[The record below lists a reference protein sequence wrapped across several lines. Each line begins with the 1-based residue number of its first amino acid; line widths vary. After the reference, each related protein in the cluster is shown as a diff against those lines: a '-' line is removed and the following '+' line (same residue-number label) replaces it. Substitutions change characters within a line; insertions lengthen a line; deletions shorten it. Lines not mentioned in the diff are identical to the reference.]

1 MFKNKFFKSVCVI
14 SAAAVA
20 LSVSACGL
28 GSQNVNTPNTPVVN
42 NTVSLN
48 LDEYAVEFKG
58 SGSEKAVNTAT
69 NIGKLA
75 NADFKYTHNGLIYY
89 SDSSGYGVYNLERD
103 KIILSGLAVA
113 PDDVVISEIIPAL
126 REQKV
131 SGVQVV
137 YDYTCACDGTKL
149 ITDCTGAPAASLT
162 KIKLAGDTEKSEIL
176 TVTANVLGADG
187 EESVTKHF
195 RIVRSVETGEID
207 ELTGVILAGTSAG
220 NGYDVDDDYNA
231 LSRTPV
237 YDCEEEIEGAISEY
251 SYGVYG
257 NSMVFY
263 NGKGQETGS
272 VRLTNAKVLGFVSN
286 YMYYVSQLPVFPEAT
301 SGFNYIENG
310 DKFLYTLY
318 KYDIINNNATTFSF
332 EAVLT
337 QFEPIYNSKKKAF
350 DAVVISGY
358 GFSNGIAYCG
368 YNQFCHI
375 ADGELRS
382 AYDLDKF
389 GGLDGLY
396 SLGEKLYFTGRYIV
410 DDQLKIKTEAGAEN
424 IFLDQELVSV
434 TTENSAVGFID
445 FNGKIIISPAYAI
458 DTKSADYTESAPIK
472 FYGDA
477 AYLLKYGKDGSTYKV
492 LVDKTGKE
500 VNLSDKELNAATR
513 SVKISVY
520 GGFYETLTI
529 ETGAKRVQYTYDY
542 YSYAGIKLL
551 TLTAES
557 VDGNFS
563 AEISCKKVGGSYV
576 LIEKTDSVTNYY
588 KIS

>member
-14 SAAAVA
+14 SVAAVA

-42 NTVSLN
+42 NTASLN

-75 NADFKYTHNGLIYY
+75 NADFKYTHNGLVYY

-137 YDYTCACDGTKL
+137 CDYTFACDGTKL
-149 ITDCTGAPAASLT
+149 ITDCTGDPAASLT

-176 TVTANVLGADG
+176 AVTANVLGADG

-195 RIVRSVETGEID
+195 RIVRNAETGEID

-237 YDCEEEIEGAISEY
+237 YDCEEEIEGAVSEY

-434 TTENSAVGFID
+434 TTENGAVGFID

-458 DTKSADYTESAPIK
+458 DTKSADYTDTAPVK

-500 VNLSDKELNAATR
+500 VNLCDKELNAATR

-520 GGFYETLTI
+520 GGFYEMLTV

-542 YSYAGIKLL
+542 YSYAGVKLL

-576 LIEKTDSVTNYY
+576 IIEKTDSVTNYY